1 MFVQILIY
9 VYLGICAGMILF
21 NIVTALLS
29 QRREHR
35 SFRDGI
41 RLELTVSQELDR
53 LAETGTVSERHLRFM
68 ERRLRRVN
76 GMAAFDAA
84 LECLCVRRPELTR
97 SYLTALNGVMIT
109 LAEDYCR
116 RDEIEAAYFP
126 YIIRKY
132 RLLDGQEN
140 EALKTMLLDL
150 LHESSIYCRENAMQA
165 LYTAGDPAV
174 LVRALRII
182 DASSLYYHSKLL
194 SDGLLN
200 YTGDTWELADA
211 LWEEFDAF
219 QPWMQVTLLNY
230 FRFSSGAYCEK
241 IHALLNDPAQDDE
254 VRFACLRYLGR
265 YPYPPAY
272 ADLLRYATPSKNA
285 RWEYA
290 AIASSV
296 LASYPGAET
305 AAVLERNLYHPN
317 WYIRFNASKS
327 LEQLGFGYRD
337 LIDVI
342 EGHDRYSKNTTQA
355 QQTANRQA
363 DIISAYPSGTV
374 DSGAMRRQV
383 LLCTIEHDGAERAIY
398 VGFTNALTPELAGAL
413 AQALEDLSGAESIGV
428 LADYMNSSGAEAYR
442 TRWLITLAALIAA
455 MLAAAVALIVFA
467 RKKRAEQKANALID
481 PRYGIGNDGY
491 YLNCME
497 TLIPAPLRSIVY
509 VFCIGCDMPSLER
522 RFGEAE
528 REEIFSR
535 AAEYLRLD
543 CGREEY
549 LACVGRGMFALV
561 CQCGSREAAQQRA
574 EGLIRGL
581 DGYLAGFRAE
591 YAGAFRAGICSLSEN
606 PDCGAEAALYNARQG
621 CAHAFRTETPCA
633 FSTRGMIDE
642 SEQLE
647 RLRGSMSKA
656 VEKGEFEPY
665 LQFVVDRAGT
675 VVGAEAVSRWQNP
688 EEGLLKPSK
697 YIDLMIRA
705 GTITELDLYMLRCA
719 CVQLQTWKREGR
731 GTLWLSCN
739 FTRQSIADEKIL
751 ARVREIIEQY
761 DFTRDRLVV
770 ELTEDSY
777 ARDREAALRTIE
789 GLHAMGLRIVL
800 DDIGAGYS
808 SLSDLSTYP
817 IDGVKIDRSIVI
829 ESALPR
835 AHALLEG
842 MIRLSHDMGIRVLC
856 EGVENKATCDA
867 VLAAGCDFIQ
877 GFYFSRVLPGREAE
891 SFLRSLAARD
901 REEG

>member
-1 MFVQILIY
+1 MRRKKLLKITLCAVLTIGALLCCMQDASARETLLISGNADLY
-9 VYLGICAGMILF
+9 PIEFYDSRSDSYVGLLPELYRRVSEYTDYDLVYL
-21 NIVTALLS
+21 
-29 QRREHR
+29 
-35 SFRDGI
+35 
-41 RLELTVSQELDR
+41 
-53 LAETGTVSERHLRFM
+53 
-68 ERRLRRVN
+68 
-76 GMAAFDAA
+76 
-84 LECLCVRRPELTR
+84 P
-97 SYLTALNGVMIT
+97 
-109 LAEDYCR
+109 
-116 RDEIEAAYFP
+116 
-126 YIIRKY
+126 
-132 RLLDGQEN
+132 
-140 EALKTMLLDL
+140 
-150 LHESSIYCRENAMQA
+150 
-165 LYTAGDPAV
+165 
-174 LVRALRII
+174 
-182 DASSLYYHSKLL
+182 
-194 SDGLLN
+194 
-200 YTGDTWELADA
+200 
-211 LWEEFDAF
+211 
-219 QPWMQVTLLNY
+219 
-230 FRFSSGAYCEK
+230 
-241 IHALLNDPAQDDE
+241 
-254 VRFACLRYLGR
+254 
-265 YPYPPAY
+265 
-272 ADLLRYATPSKNA
+272 
-285 RWEYA
+285 
-290 AIASSV
+290 
-296 LASYPGAET
+296 
-305 AAVLERNLYHPN
+305 
-317 WYIRFNASKS
+317 
-327 LEQLGFGYRD
+327 
-337 LIDVI
+337 
-342 EGHDRYSKNTTQA
+342 YSKNTTQA
-355 QQTANRQA
+355 QQAENRQA
-363 DIISAYPSGTV
+363 DIISAFPAGTV
-374 DSGAMRRQV
+374 DSAYLRRSELFCSLPASGKPQNICIGFTSALPEAQAEEIARALDDIGA
-383 LLCTIEHDGAERAIY
+383 AERLGI
-398 VGFTNALTPELAGAL
+398 LAVSVKDGGASL
-413 AQALEDLSGAESIGV
+413 
-428 LADYMNSSGAEAYR
+428 YR
-442 TRWLITLAALIAA
+442 TRWLVTLAALGVM
-455 MLAAAVALIVFA
+455 MLGAAVALIVFA
-467 RKKRAEQKANALID
+467 RKKRAEQKTNALID

-497 TLIPAPLRSIVY
+497 TRIPASLRSIVY
-509 VFCIGCDMPSLER
+509 VICIGCDMPSLER
-522 RFGEAE
+522 RFGETE

-535 AAEYLRLD
+535 AAEYLRLG

-581 DGYLAGFRAE
+581 DGYLTGFRAE

-621 CAHAFRTETPCA
+621 CALAFRTETPCA

-751 ARVREIIEQY
+751 ARVREIVEQY

-777 ARDREAALRTIE
+777 AHDREAALRTIE

-817 IDGVKIDRSIVI
+817 IDGVKIDRSIVT

-835 AHALLEG
+835 VHALLKG

-856 EGVENKATCDA
+856 EGVEDKATCDA

-901 REEG
+901 REDG

>member
-1 MFVQILIY
+1 MRRKKLLGITLCAVLTIGALLCCMQDASARETLLISGNADLY
-9 VYLGICAGMILF
+9 PIESYDRGRECYVGLLPELYERLSEQTGYDLVYL
-21 NIVTALLS
+21 
-29 QRREHR
+29 
-35 SFRDGI
+35 
-41 RLELTVSQELDR
+41 
-53 LAETGTVSERHLRFM
+53 
-68 ERRLRRVN
+68 
-76 GMAAFDAA
+76 
-84 LECLCVRRPELTR
+84 P
-97 SYLTALNGVMIT
+97 
-109 LAEDYCR
+109 
-116 RDEIEAAYFP
+116 
-126 YIIRKY
+126 
-132 RLLDGQEN
+132 
-140 EALKTMLLDL
+140 
-150 LHESSIYCRENAMQA
+150 
-165 LYTAGDPAV
+165 
-174 LVRALRII
+174 
-182 DASSLYYHSKLL
+182 
-194 SDGLLN
+194 
-200 YTGDTWELADA
+200 
-211 LWEEFDAF
+211 
-219 QPWMQVTLLNY
+219 
-230 FRFSSGAYCEK
+230 
-241 IHALLNDPAQDDE
+241 
-254 VRFACLRYLGR
+254 
-265 YPYPPAY
+265 
-272 ADLLRYATPSKNA
+272 
-285 RWEYA
+285 
-290 AIASSV
+290 
-296 LASYPGAET
+296 
-305 AAVLERNLYHPN
+305 
-317 WYIRFNASKS
+317 
-327 LEQLGFGYRD
+327 
-337 LIDVI
+337 
-342 EGHDRYSKNTTQA
+342 YSKNTTQA
-355 QQTANRQA
+355 QQAENRQA
-363 DIISAYPSGTV
+363 DIISAFPAGTV
-374 DSGAMRRQV
+374 DSAYLRRSELFCSLPASGKLQKICIGFTSALPEAQAEEIARALDGIGA
-383 LLCTIEHDGAERAIY
+383 AERLGI
-398 VGFTNALTPELAGAL
+398 LAVSVKDGGASL
-413 AQALEDLSGAESIGV
+413 
-428 LADYMNSSGAEAYR
+428 YR
-442 TRWLITLAALIAA
+442 TRWLVTLAALGVMTLGAG
-455 MLAAAVALIVFA
+455 VALGVLV
-467 RKKRAEQKANALID
+467 RKKRAELKANALID

-751 ARVREIIEQY
+751 ARVHEIVEQY
-761 DFTRDRLVV
+761 DFTRDCLVV

-777 ARDREAALRTIE
+777 AHDRETALRTIE

-835 AHALLEG
+835 ARALLEG

-856 EGVENKATCDA
+856 EGVEDKATCDA

>member
-1 MFVQILIY
+1 MRRKKLLEITLCAVLTIGALLCCMQDASARETLLISGNADLY
-9 VYLGICAGMILF
+9 PIESYDRGRECYVGLLPELYERLSEQTGYDLVYL
-21 NIVTALLS
+21 
-29 QRREHR
+29 
-35 SFRDGI
+35 
-41 RLELTVSQELDR
+41 
-53 LAETGTVSERHLRFM
+53 
-68 ERRLRRVN
+68 
-76 GMAAFDAA
+76 
-84 LECLCVRRPELTR
+84 P
-97 SYLTALNGVMIT
+97 
-109 LAEDYCR
+109 
-116 RDEIEAAYFP
+116 
-126 YIIRKY
+126 
-132 RLLDGQEN
+132 
-140 EALKTMLLDL
+140 
-150 LHESSIYCRENAMQA
+150 
-165 LYTAGDPAV
+165 
-174 LVRALRII
+174 
-182 DASSLYYHSKLL
+182 
-194 SDGLLN
+194 
-200 YTGDTWELADA
+200 
-211 LWEEFDAF
+211 
-219 QPWMQVTLLNY
+219 
-230 FRFSSGAYCEK
+230 
-241 IHALLNDPAQDDE
+241 
-254 VRFACLRYLGR
+254 
-265 YPYPPAY
+265 
-272 ADLLRYATPSKNA
+272 
-285 RWEYA
+285 
-290 AIASSV
+290 
-296 LASYPGAET
+296 
-305 AAVLERNLYHPN
+305 
-317 WYIRFNASKS
+317 
-327 LEQLGFGYRD
+327 
-337 LIDVI
+337 
-342 EGHDRYSKNTTQA
+342 YSKNTTQA
-355 QQTANRQA
+355 QQAENRQA

-413 AQALEDLSGAESIGV
+413 SQALEDLSGAESIGV

-467 RKKRAEQKANALID
+467 RKKRAEQKTNALID

-574 EGLIRGL
+574 EGLIREL

-606 PDCGAEAALYNARQG
+606 PDCSAEAALYNARQG

-675 VVGAEAVSRWQNP
+675 
-688 EEGLLKPSK
+688 
-697 YIDLMIRA
+697 
-705 GTITELDLYMLRCA
+705 ITELDLYMLRCA

-751 ARVREIIEQY
+751 ARVREIVEQY
-761 DFTRDRLVV
+761 DFTRDCLVV

-777 ARDREAALRTIE
+777 AHDREAALQTIE

-835 AHALLEG
+835 ARALLEG

-856 EGVENKATCDA
+856 EGVEDKATCDA

-901 REEG
+901 RGEG

>member
-1 MFVQILIY
+1 MRRKKLLEITLCAVLTIGALLCCMQDASARETLLISGNADLY
-9 VYLGICAGMILF
+9 PIESYDRGRECYVGLLPELYERLSEQTGYDLVYL
-21 NIVTALLS
+21 
-29 QRREHR
+29 
-35 SFRDGI
+35 
-41 RLELTVSQELDR
+41 
-53 LAETGTVSERHLRFM
+53 
-68 ERRLRRVN
+68 
-76 GMAAFDAA
+76 
-84 LECLCVRRPELTR
+84 P
-97 SYLTALNGVMIT
+97 
-109 LAEDYCR
+109 
-116 RDEIEAAYFP
+116 
-126 YIIRKY
+126 
-132 RLLDGQEN
+132 
-140 EALKTMLLDL
+140 
-150 LHESSIYCRENAMQA
+150 
-165 LYTAGDPAV
+165 
-174 LVRALRII
+174 
-182 DASSLYYHSKLL
+182 
-194 SDGLLN
+194 
-200 YTGDTWELADA
+200 
-211 LWEEFDAF
+211 
-219 QPWMQVTLLNY
+219 
-230 FRFSSGAYCEK
+230 
-241 IHALLNDPAQDDE
+241 
-254 VRFACLRYLGR
+254 
-265 YPYPPAY
+265 
-272 ADLLRYATPSKNA
+272 
-285 RWEYA
+285 
-290 AIASSV
+290 
-296 LASYPGAET
+296 
-305 AAVLERNLYHPN
+305 
-317 WYIRFNASKS
+317 
-327 LEQLGFGYRD
+327 
-337 LIDVI
+337 
-342 EGHDRYSKNTTQA
+342 YSKNTTQA
-355 QQTANRQA
+355 QQAENRQA

-455 MLAAAVALIVFA
+455 LLAAAVALIVFA

-591 YAGAFRAGICSLSEN
+591 YAGAFRAGICSLSET

-751 ARVREIIEQY
+751 ARVREIVEQY
-761 DFTRDRLVV
+761 DFTRDRLAV

-777 ARDREAALRTIE
+777 AHDRETALRTIE

-835 AHALLEG
+835 TRALLEG

-856 EGVENKATCDA
+856 EGVEDKATCDA

-901 REEG
+901 RGEG

>member
-1 MFVQILIY
+1 MRRKKLLEITLCAVLTIGALLCCMQDASARETLLISGNANLY
-9 VYLGICAGMILF
+9 PIESYDRGRECYVGLLPELYERLSEQTGYDLVYL
-21 NIVTALLS
+21 
-29 QRREHR
+29 
-35 SFRDGI
+35 
-41 RLELTVSQELDR
+41 
-53 LAETGTVSERHLRFM
+53 
-68 ERRLRRVN
+68 
-76 GMAAFDAA
+76 
-84 LECLCVRRPELTR
+84 P
-97 SYLTALNGVMIT
+97 
-109 LAEDYCR
+109 
-116 RDEIEAAYFP
+116 
-126 YIIRKY
+126 
-132 RLLDGQEN
+132 
-140 EALKTMLLDL
+140 
-150 LHESSIYCRENAMQA
+150 
-165 LYTAGDPAV
+165 
-174 LVRALRII
+174 
-182 DASSLYYHSKLL
+182 
-194 SDGLLN
+194 
-200 YTGDTWELADA
+200 
-211 LWEEFDAF
+211 
-219 QPWMQVTLLNY
+219 
-230 FRFSSGAYCEK
+230 
-241 IHALLNDPAQDDE
+241 
-254 VRFACLRYLGR
+254 
-265 YPYPPAY
+265 
-272 ADLLRYATPSKNA
+272 
-285 RWEYA
+285 
-290 AIASSV
+290 
-296 LASYPGAET
+296 
-305 AAVLERNLYHPN
+305 
-317 WYIRFNASKS
+317 
-327 LEQLGFGYRD
+327 
-337 LIDVI
+337 
-342 EGHDRYSKNTTQA
+342 YSKNTTQA
-355 QQTANRQA
+355 QQAENRQA

-413 AQALEDLSGAESIGV
+413 SQALEDLSGAESIGV

-467 RKKRAEQKANALID
+467 RKKRAEQKTNALID

-535 AAEYLRLD
+535 A
-543 CGREEY
+543 
-549 LACVGRGMFALV
+549 
-561 CQCGSREAAQQRA
+561 
-574 EGLIRGL
+574 
-581 DGYLAGFRAE
+581 
-591 YAGAFRAGICSLSEN
+591 GICSLSEN
-606 PDCGAEAALYNARQG
+606 PDCSAEAALYNARQG

-751 ARVREIIEQY
+751 ARVREIVEQY
-761 DFTRDRLVV
+761 DFTRDRLAV

-789 GLHAMGLRIVL
+789 GLHAMGLHIVL

-835 AHALLEG
+835 ARALLEG

-856 EGVENKATCDA
+856 EGVEDKATCDA

>member
-1 MFVQILIY
+1 MRRKKLLEITLCAVLTIGALLCCMQDASARETLLISGNANLY
-9 VYLGICAGMILF
+9 PIESYDRGRECYVGLLPELYERLSEQTGYDLVYL
-21 NIVTALLS
+21 
-29 QRREHR
+29 
-35 SFRDGI
+35 
-41 RLELTVSQELDR
+41 
-53 LAETGTVSERHLRFM
+53 
-68 ERRLRRVN
+68 
-76 GMAAFDAA
+76 
-84 LECLCVRRPELTR
+84 P
-97 SYLTALNGVMIT
+97 
-109 LAEDYCR
+109 
-116 RDEIEAAYFP
+116 
-126 YIIRKY
+126 
-132 RLLDGQEN
+132 
-140 EALKTMLLDL
+140 
-150 LHESSIYCRENAMQA
+150 
-165 LYTAGDPAV
+165 
-174 LVRALRII
+174 
-182 DASSLYYHSKLL
+182 
-194 SDGLLN
+194 
-200 YTGDTWELADA
+200 
-211 LWEEFDAF
+211 
-219 QPWMQVTLLNY
+219 
-230 FRFSSGAYCEK
+230 
-241 IHALLNDPAQDDE
+241 
-254 VRFACLRYLGR
+254 
-265 YPYPPAY
+265 
-272 ADLLRYATPSKNA
+272 
-285 RWEYA
+285 
-290 AIASSV
+290 
-296 LASYPGAET
+296 
-305 AAVLERNLYHPN
+305 
-317 WYIRFNASKS
+317 
-327 LEQLGFGYRD
+327 
-337 LIDVI
+337 
-342 EGHDRYSKNTTQA
+342 YSKNTTQA
-355 QQTANRQA
+355 QQAENRQA

-413 AQALEDLSGAESIGV
+413 AQALEDLSGAESIG
-428 LADYMNSSGAEAYR
+428 
-442 TRWLITLAALIAA
+442 
-455 MLAAAVALIVFA
+455 
-467 RKKRAEQKANALID
+467 
-481 PRYGIGNDGY
+481 NDGY

-535 AAEYLRLD
+535 AAEYLRLG

-606 PDCGAEAALYNARQG
+606 PDCGAKAALYNARQG

-675 VVGAEAVSRWQNP
+675 VVGAETVSRWQNP
-688 EEGLLKPSK
+688 EEGLLMPSK

-751 ARVREIIEQY
+751 ARVHEIVEQY

-777 ARDREAALRTIE
+777 AHDREAALRTIE

-856 EGVENKATCDA
+856 EGVEDKATCDA

>member
-1 MFVQILIY
+1 MRRKKLLGITLCAVLTIGALLCCMQDASARETLLISGNADLY
-9 VYLGICAGMILF
+9 PIESYDRGRECYVGLLPELYERLSEQTGYDLVYL
-21 NIVTALLS
+21 
-29 QRREHR
+29 
-35 SFRDGI
+35 
-41 RLELTVSQELDR
+41 
-53 LAETGTVSERHLRFM
+53 
-68 ERRLRRVN
+68 
-76 GMAAFDAA
+76 
-84 LECLCVRRPELTR
+84 P
-97 SYLTALNGVMIT
+97 
-109 LAEDYCR
+109 
-116 RDEIEAAYFP
+116 
-126 YIIRKY
+126 
-132 RLLDGQEN
+132 
-140 EALKTMLLDL
+140 
-150 LHESSIYCRENAMQA
+150 
-165 LYTAGDPAV
+165 
-174 LVRALRII
+174 
-182 DASSLYYHSKLL
+182 
-194 SDGLLN
+194 
-200 YTGDTWELADA
+200 
-211 LWEEFDAF
+211 
-219 QPWMQVTLLNY
+219 
-230 FRFSSGAYCEK
+230 
-241 IHALLNDPAQDDE
+241 
-254 VRFACLRYLGR
+254 
-265 YPYPPAY
+265 
-272 ADLLRYATPSKNA
+272 
-285 RWEYA
+285 
-290 AIASSV
+290 
-296 LASYPGAET
+296 
-305 AAVLERNLYHPN
+305 
-317 WYIRFNASKS
+317 
-327 LEQLGFGYRD
+327 
-337 LIDVI
+337 
-342 EGHDRYSKNTTQA
+342 YSKNTTQA
-355 QQTANRQA
+355 QQAENRQA

-497 TLIPAPLRSIVY
+497 MLIPAPLRSIVY

-528 REEIFSR
+528 REEIFSH

-675 VVGAEAVSRWQNP
+675 
-688 EEGLLKPSK
+688 
-697 YIDLMIRA
+697 
-705 GTITELDLYMLRCA
+705 ITELDLYMLRCA

-751 ARVREIIEQY
+751 ARVHEIVEQY

-777 ARDREAALRTIE
+777 VHDRETALRTIE

-856 EGVENKATCDA
+856 EGVEDKATCDA

>member
-1 MFVQILIY
+1 
-9 VYLGICAGMILF
+9 
-21 NIVTALLS
+21 
-29 QRREHR
+29 
-35 SFRDGI
+35 
-41 RLELTVSQELDR
+41 
-53 LAETGTVSERHLRFM
+53 
-68 ERRLRRVN
+68 
-76 GMAAFDAA
+76 
-84 LECLCVRRPELTR
+84 
-97 SYLTALNGVMIT
+97 
-109 LAEDYCR
+109 
-116 RDEIEAAYFP
+116 
-126 YIIRKY
+126 
-132 RLLDGQEN
+132 
-140 EALKTMLLDL
+140 
-150 LHESSIYCRENAMQA
+150 
-165 LYTAGDPAV
+165 
-174 LVRALRII
+174 
-182 DASSLYYHSKLL
+182 
-194 SDGLLN
+194 
-200 YTGDTWELADA
+200 
-211 LWEEFDAF
+211 
-219 QPWMQVTLLNY
+219 
-230 FRFSSGAYCEK
+230 
-241 IHALLNDPAQDDE
+241 
-254 VRFACLRYLGR
+254 
-265 YPYPPAY
+265 
-272 ADLLRYATPSKNA
+272 
-285 RWEYA
+285 
-290 AIASSV
+290 
-296 LASYPGAET
+296 
-305 AAVLERNLYHPN
+305 
-317 WYIRFNASKS
+317 
-327 LEQLGFGYRD
+327 
-337 LIDVI
+337 
-342 EGHDRYSKNTTQA
+342 
-355 QQTANRQA
+355 
-363 DIISAYPSGTV
+363 
-374 DSGAMRRQV
+374 
-383 LLCTIEHDGAERAIY
+383 
-398 VGFTNALTPELAGAL
+398 
-413 AQALEDLSGAESIGV
+413 
-428 LADYMNSSGAEAYR
+428 
-442 TRWLITLAALIAA
+442 
-455 MLAAAVALIVFA
+455 
-467 RKKRAEQKANALID
+467 
-481 PRYGIGNDGY
+481 
-491 YLNCME
+491 ME

-535 AAEYLRLD
+535 AAEYLRLG

-606 PDCGAEAALYNARQG
+606 PDCDAEAALYNARQG

-656 VEKGEFEPY
+656 VEKGGNLSRTSSSLSIAPA
-665 LQFVVDRAGT
+665 RSSAR
-675 VVGAEAVSRWQNP
+675 EAVSRWQNP
-688 EEGLLKPSK
+688 EEEGLLKPSK

-751 ARVREIIEQY
+751 ARVHEIVEQY
-761 DFTRDRLVV
+761 DFTRDRLAV

-777 ARDREAALRTIE
+777 AHDRETALRTIE

-835 AHALLEG
+835 ARALLEG

-856 EGVENKATCDA
+856 EGVEDKATCDA

>member
-1 MFVQILIY
+1 MRRKNIL
-9 VYLGICAGMILF
+9 
-21 NIVTALLS
+21 
-29 QRREHR
+29 R
-35 SFRDGI
+35 
-41 RLELTVSQELDR
+41 
-53 LAETGTVSERHLRFM
+53 
-68 ERRLRRVN
+68 
-76 GMAAFDAA
+76 
-84 LECLCVRRPELTR
+84 
-97 SYLTALNGVMIT
+97 
-109 LAEDYCR
+109 
-116 RDEIEAAYFP
+116 
-126 YIIRKY
+126 
-132 RLLDGQEN
+132 
-140 EALKTMLLDL
+140 
-150 LHESSIYCRENAMQA
+150 
-165 LYTAGDPAV
+165 
-174 LVRALRII
+174 
-182 DASSLYYHSKLL
+182 
-194 SDGLLN
+194 GLL
-200 YTGDTWELADA
+200 
-211 LWEEFDAF
+211 
-219 QPWMQVTLLNY
+219 
-230 FRFSSGAYCEK
+230 C
-241 IHALLNDPAQDDE
+241 
-254 VRFACLRYLGR
+254 
-265 YPYPPAY
+265 
-272 ADLLRYATPSKNA
+272 
-285 RWEYA
+285 
-290 AIASSV
+290 
-296 LASYPGAET
+296 
-305 AAVLERNLYHPN
+305 AAVLLGAALVGAQEVSARETVLIAGNADLYPIES
-317 WYIRFNASKS
+317 YDSRSDS
-327 LEQLGFGYRD
+327 YVGLLPELYRRVSGCTDYD
-337 LIDVI
+337 LVYLP
-342 EGHDRYSKNTTQA
+342 YSKNTTQA
-355 QQTANRQA
+355 QQAENRQA
-363 DIISAYPSGTV
+363 DIISAFPAETV
-374 DSGAMRRQV
+374 DSAYLRRSELFCSLPASGKPQKICIGFTSALPEAQADEIARALDGIGA
-383 LLCTIEHDGAERAIY
+383 AERLGI
-398 VGFTNALTPELAGAL
+398 LAVSVKDGGASL
-413 AQALEDLSGAESIGV
+413 
-428 LADYMNSSGAEAYR
+428 YR
-442 TRWLITLAALIAA
+442 TRWLVTLAALGV
-455 MLAAAVALIVFA
+455 MTLGTGVELGVLV
-467 RKKRAEQKANALID
+467 RKKRAELKANALID

-509 VFCIGCDMPSLER
+509 VICIGCDIPSLER

-535 AAEYLRLD
+535 AAEYLRLG

-581 DGYLAGFRAE
+581 DGYLAGFHAE

-633 FSTRGMIDE
+633 FSTRGMIAE

-665 LQFVVDRAGT
+665 FQFVVDRAGT

-751 ARVREIIEQY
+751 ARVREIVEQY

-835 AHALLEG
+835 ARALLEG

-856 EGVENKATCDA
+856 EGVEDKAMCDA

>member
-1 MFVQILIY
+1 MRRKKLLEITLCAVLTIGALLCCMQDASARETLLISGNANLY
-9 VYLGICAGMILF
+9 PIESYDRGRECYVGLLPELYERLSEQTGYDLVYL
-21 NIVTALLS
+21 
-29 QRREHR
+29 
-35 SFRDGI
+35 
-41 RLELTVSQELDR
+41 
-53 LAETGTVSERHLRFM
+53 
-68 ERRLRRVN
+68 
-76 GMAAFDAA
+76 
-84 LECLCVRRPELTR
+84 P
-97 SYLTALNGVMIT
+97 
-109 LAEDYCR
+109 
-116 RDEIEAAYFP
+116 
-126 YIIRKY
+126 
-132 RLLDGQEN
+132 
-140 EALKTMLLDL
+140 
-150 LHESSIYCRENAMQA
+150 
-165 LYTAGDPAV
+165 
-174 LVRALRII
+174 
-182 DASSLYYHSKLL
+182 
-194 SDGLLN
+194 
-200 YTGDTWELADA
+200 
-211 LWEEFDAF
+211 
-219 QPWMQVTLLNY
+219 
-230 FRFSSGAYCEK
+230 
-241 IHALLNDPAQDDE
+241 
-254 VRFACLRYLGR
+254 
-265 YPYPPAY
+265 
-272 ADLLRYATPSKNA
+272 
-285 RWEYA
+285 
-290 AIASSV
+290 
-296 LASYPGAET
+296 
-305 AAVLERNLYHPN
+305 
-317 WYIRFNASKS
+317 
-327 LEQLGFGYRD
+327 
-337 LIDVI
+337 
-342 EGHDRYSKNTTQA
+342 YSKNTTQA
-355 QQTANRQA
+355 QQAENRQA

-413 AQALEDLSGAESIGV
+413 SQALEDLSGAESIGV

-675 VVGAEAVSRWQNP
+675 
-688 EEGLLKPSK
+688 
-697 YIDLMIRA
+697 
-705 GTITELDLYMLRCA
+705 ITELDLYMLRCA

-751 ARVREIIEQY
+751 ARVHEIVEQY

-777 ARDREAALRTIE
+777 AHDREAALRTIE

-856 EGVENKATCDA
+856 EGVEDKATCDA

-901 REEG
+901 RGEG

>member
-1 MFVQILIY
+1 MRRKKLLEITLCAVLTIGALLCCMQDASARETLLISGNADLY
-9 VYLGICAGMILF
+9 PIESYDRSRECYVGLLPELYERLSEQTGYDLVYL
-21 NIVTALLS
+21 
-29 QRREHR
+29 
-35 SFRDGI
+35 
-41 RLELTVSQELDR
+41 
-53 LAETGTVSERHLRFM
+53 
-68 ERRLRRVN
+68 
-76 GMAAFDAA
+76 
-84 LECLCVRRPELTR
+84 P
-97 SYLTALNGVMIT
+97 
-109 LAEDYCR
+109 
-116 RDEIEAAYFP
+116 
-126 YIIRKY
+126 
-132 RLLDGQEN
+132 
-140 EALKTMLLDL
+140 
-150 LHESSIYCRENAMQA
+150 
-165 LYTAGDPAV
+165 
-174 LVRALRII
+174 
-182 DASSLYYHSKLL
+182 
-194 SDGLLN
+194 
-200 YTGDTWELADA
+200 
-211 LWEEFDAF
+211 
-219 QPWMQVTLLNY
+219 
-230 FRFSSGAYCEK
+230 
-241 IHALLNDPAQDDE
+241 
-254 VRFACLRYLGR
+254 
-265 YPYPPAY
+265 
-272 ADLLRYATPSKNA
+272 
-285 RWEYA
+285 
-290 AIASSV
+290 
-296 LASYPGAET
+296 
-305 AAVLERNLYHPN
+305 
-317 WYIRFNASKS
+317 
-327 LEQLGFGYRD
+327 
-337 LIDVI
+337 
-342 EGHDRYSKNTTQA
+342 YSKNTTQA
-355 QQTANRQA
+355 QQAENRQA

-413 AQALEDLSGAESIGV
+413 SQALEDLSGAESIGV
-428 LADYMNSSGAEAYR
+428 LAGYMNSSGAEAYR

-467 RKKRAEQKANALID
+467 RKKRAEQKTNALID

-581 DGYLAGFRAE
+581 DDYLAGFRAE

-606 PDCGAEAALYNARQG
+606 PDCSAEAALYNARQG

-675 VVGAEAVSRWQNP
+675 
-688 EEGLLKPSK
+688 
-697 YIDLMIRA
+697 
-705 GTITELDLYMLRCA
+705 ITELDLYMLRCA

-751 ARVREIIEQY
+751 ARVREIVEQY
-761 DFTRDRLVV
+761 DLTRDRLVV

-777 ARDREAALRTIE
+777 AHDRETALRTIE

-835 AHALLEG
+835 ARALLEG

-856 EGVENKATCDA
+856 EGVEDKATCDA

-901 REEG
+901 RGEG

>member
-1 MFVQILIY
+1 MRRKKLLGITLCAVLTIGALLCCMQDASARETLLISGNADLY
-9 VYLGICAGMILF
+9 PIESYDRSRECYVGLLPELYERLSEQTGYDLVYL
-21 NIVTALLS
+21 
-29 QRREHR
+29 
-35 SFRDGI
+35 
-41 RLELTVSQELDR
+41 
-53 LAETGTVSERHLRFM
+53 
-68 ERRLRRVN
+68 
-76 GMAAFDAA
+76 
-84 LECLCVRRPELTR
+84 P
-97 SYLTALNGVMIT
+97 
-109 LAEDYCR
+109 
-116 RDEIEAAYFP
+116 
-126 YIIRKY
+126 
-132 RLLDGQEN
+132 
-140 EALKTMLLDL
+140 
-150 LHESSIYCRENAMQA
+150 
-165 LYTAGDPAV
+165 
-174 LVRALRII
+174 
-182 DASSLYYHSKLL
+182 
-194 SDGLLN
+194 
-200 YTGDTWELADA
+200 
-211 LWEEFDAF
+211 
-219 QPWMQVTLLNY
+219 
-230 FRFSSGAYCEK
+230 
-241 IHALLNDPAQDDE
+241 
-254 VRFACLRYLGR
+254 
-265 YPYPPAY
+265 
-272 ADLLRYATPSKNA
+272 
-285 RWEYA
+285 
-290 AIASSV
+290 
-296 LASYPGAET
+296 
-305 AAVLERNLYHPN
+305 
-317 WYIRFNASKS
+317 
-327 LEQLGFGYRD
+327 
-337 LIDVI
+337 
-342 EGHDRYSKNTTQA
+342 YSKNTTQA
-355 QQTANRQA
+355 QQAENRQA

-467 RKKRAEQKANALID
+467 RKKRAEQKTNALID

-606 PDCGAEAALYNARQG
+606 PDCSAEAALYNARQG

-675 VVGAEAVSRWQNP
+675 
-688 EEGLLKPSK
+688 
-697 YIDLMIRA
+697 
-705 GTITELDLYMLRCA
+705 ITELDLYMLRCA

-751 ARVREIIEQY
+751 ARVREIVEQY

-777 ARDREAALRTIE
+777 AHDRETALRTIE

-835 AHALLEG
+835 ARALLEG

-856 EGVENKATCDA
+856 EGVEDKATCDA

-901 REEG
+901 RGEG

>member
-1 MFVQILIY
+1 MRRKKLLEITLCAVLTIGALLCCMQDASARETLLISGNADLY
-9 VYLGICAGMILF
+9 PIESYDRGRECYVGLLPELYERLSEQTGYDLVYL
-21 NIVTALLS
+21 
-29 QRREHR
+29 
-35 SFRDGI
+35 
-41 RLELTVSQELDR
+41 
-53 LAETGTVSERHLRFM
+53 
-68 ERRLRRVN
+68 
-76 GMAAFDAA
+76 
-84 LECLCVRRPELTR
+84 P
-97 SYLTALNGVMIT
+97 
-109 LAEDYCR
+109 
-116 RDEIEAAYFP
+116 
-126 YIIRKY
+126 
-132 RLLDGQEN
+132 
-140 EALKTMLLDL
+140 
-150 LHESSIYCRENAMQA
+150 
-165 LYTAGDPAV
+165 
-174 LVRALRII
+174 
-182 DASSLYYHSKLL
+182 
-194 SDGLLN
+194 
-200 YTGDTWELADA
+200 
-211 LWEEFDAF
+211 
-219 QPWMQVTLLNY
+219 
-230 FRFSSGAYCEK
+230 
-241 IHALLNDPAQDDE
+241 
-254 VRFACLRYLGR
+254 
-265 YPYPPAY
+265 
-272 ADLLRYATPSKNA
+272 
-285 RWEYA
+285 
-290 AIASSV
+290 
-296 LASYPGAET
+296 
-305 AAVLERNLYHPN
+305 
-317 WYIRFNASKS
+317 
-327 LEQLGFGYRD
+327 
-337 LIDVI
+337 
-342 EGHDRYSKNTTQA
+342 YSKNTTQA

-528 REEIFSR
+528 RGEIFSR
-535 AAEYLRLD
+535 AAEYLRLG

-675 VVGAEAVSRWQNP
+675 
-688 EEGLLKPSK
+688 
-697 YIDLMIRA
+697 
-705 GTITELDLYMLRCA
+705 ITELDLYMLRCA

-751 ARVREIIEQY
+751 ARVHEIVEQY

-777 ARDREAALRTIE
+777 AHDREAALRTIE

-856 EGVENKATCDA
+856 EGVEDKATCDA

>member
-1 MFVQILIY
+1 MRRKKLLKITLYAVLTIGALLCCMQDASARETLLISGNADLY
-9 VYLGICAGMILF
+9 PIESYDSRSDSYVGLLPELYRRVSECTDYDLVYL
-21 NIVTALLS
+21 
-29 QRREHR
+29 
-35 SFRDGI
+35 
-41 RLELTVSQELDR
+41 
-53 LAETGTVSERHLRFM
+53 
-68 ERRLRRVN
+68 
-76 GMAAFDAA
+76 
-84 LECLCVRRPELTR
+84 P
-97 SYLTALNGVMIT
+97 
-109 LAEDYCR
+109 
-116 RDEIEAAYFP
+116 
-126 YIIRKY
+126 
-132 RLLDGQEN
+132 
-140 EALKTMLLDL
+140 
-150 LHESSIYCRENAMQA
+150 
-165 LYTAGDPAV
+165 
-174 LVRALRII
+174 
-182 DASSLYYHSKLL
+182 
-194 SDGLLN
+194 
-200 YTGDTWELADA
+200 
-211 LWEEFDAF
+211 
-219 QPWMQVTLLNY
+219 
-230 FRFSSGAYCEK
+230 
-241 IHALLNDPAQDDE
+241 
-254 VRFACLRYLGR
+254 
-265 YPYPPAY
+265 
-272 ADLLRYATPSKNA
+272 
-285 RWEYA
+285 
-290 AIASSV
+290 
-296 LASYPGAET
+296 
-305 AAVLERNLYHPN
+305 
-317 WYIRFNASKS
+317 
-327 LEQLGFGYRD
+327 
-337 LIDVI
+337 
-342 EGHDRYSKNTTQA
+342 YSKNTTQA
-355 QQTANRQA
+355 QQAENRQA
-363 DIISAYPSGTV
+363 DIISAFPAGTV
-374 DSGAMRRQV
+374 DSAYLRRSELFCSLPVSGKPQNICIGFASALPEAQAEEIARALDGIGA
-383 LLCTIEHDGAERAIY
+383 AERLGI
-398 VGFTNALTPELAGAL
+398 LAVSVKDGGASL
-413 AQALEDLSGAESIGV
+413 
-428 LADYMNSSGAEAYR
+428 YR
-442 TRWLITLAALIAA
+442 TRWLVTLAALGVM
-455 MLAAAVALIVFA
+455 MLGAGVALGVLA
-467 RKKRAEQKANALID
+467 RKKHAELKANALID

-497 TLIPAPLRSIVY
+497 TLIPAPLRSVVY

-522 RFGEAE
+522 RFGETE

-535 AAEYLRLD
+535 AAEYLRLG

-561 CQCGSREAAQQRA
+561 CQCGNREAAQQRA

-581 DGYLAGFRAE
+581 DGYLTGFRAE

-621 CAHAFRTETPCA
+621 CALAFRTETPCA

-665 LQFVVDRAGT
+665 LQFVVDRTGT

-751 ARVREIIEQY
+751 VRVREIVEQY
-761 DFTRDRLVV
+761 DFARDRLVV

-777 ARDREAALRTIE
+777 AHDREAALRTIE

-835 AHALLEG
+835 ARALLEG

-856 EGVENKATCDA
+856 EGVEDKATCDA